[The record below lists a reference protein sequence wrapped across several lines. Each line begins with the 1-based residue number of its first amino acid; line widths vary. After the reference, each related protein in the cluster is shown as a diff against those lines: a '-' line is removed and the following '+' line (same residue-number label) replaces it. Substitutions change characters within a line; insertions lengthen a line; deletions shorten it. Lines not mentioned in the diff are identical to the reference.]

1 MSCSRDCSDGAA
13 RAKARKSMSVRL
25 PSEMSPKISVITI
38 IICRWDGGR
47 WMPLGAITLL
57 AIYCLS
63 AVDTTK
69 PPHGIPELAGV
80 AVTVATHQWRHNA
93 ILTIITGTAAC
104 LLMTNWFMPA

>member
-1 MSCSRDCSDGAA
+1 MPEGTYIATA
-13 RAKARKSMSVRL
+13 LAVAVAITVTLRAVPFAMKNTLQQSTLLAD
-25 PSEMSPKISVITI
+25 I
-38 IICRWDGGR
+38 GR

-93 ILTIITGTAAC
+93 ILSIITGTAAC
-104 LLMTNWFMPA
+104 LLMTHWFMPA

>member
-1 MSCSRDCSDGAA
+1 
-13 RAKARKSMSVRL
+13 
-25 PSEMSPKISVITI
+25 MSPKISVITI